1 MASDDSAMESAGVA
15 PPEGDGCRRAGC
27 GFALGVLGSALLT
40 LAVVALLLT
49 RGRPLT
55 ALVGL
60 LNPTPTASPTA
71 TLVAPATHAPQPTG
85 TLRPTSTR
93 APSST
98 PTPTRTST
106 PTPTATPTPIIAL
119 SEVRNLG
126 RYETLEFLIQTVV
139 DLERDPDTFWE
150 RLCGSDKL
158 LLVAGGEAHAGFD
171 LAKVGLGDLRVS
183 GRSVSITLPPPEVFE
198 YFVKEDQTQVY
209 LRTTGLLCRPDPTLE
224 TEARRQAEQRLLD
237 YALKQ
242 GILGRAQ
249 QAGLTQLE
257 GLLRG
262 LGFEQVEL
270 RVR

>member
-1 MASDDSAMESAGVA
+1 MSSEDSVTEPAQAA

-60 LNPTPTASPTA
+60 FNPTPTASSMAAPVATPDMPPTR
-71 TLVAPATHAPQPTG
+71 APLPTG
-85 TLRPTSTR
+85 TAQPTSTR

-98 PTPTRTST
+98 PTPTRT
-106 PTPTATPTPIIAL
+106 ATPTPIIVL

-158 LLVAGGEAHAGFD
+158 LLVAGGEVHAGFD
-171 LAKVGLGDLRVS
+171 LAKVGPGDLRVS
-183 GRSVSITLPPPEVFE
+183 GRSVSIALPPPEVFE

-209 LRTTGLLCRPDPTLE
+209 MRTTGLLCRADPTLE
-224 TEARRQAEQRLLD
+224 TEARRLAEQRLLD
-237 YALKQ
+237 YALAQ